1 MKRGIF
7 LLAGILL
14 ILVPSAAYSNKG
26 VAIQRVISNTRSELG
41 QLATSS
47 KANEITELMKKFDT
61 QYETW
66 IRSCGSGERF
76 DPKDVSDACR
86 EMAGQMRETG
96 IALYGK
102 LAEYL
107 PDVAARYEQGA
118 RWAKRIIEEKALDA
132 TPAALYQSSLD
143 GVSDSPSGSG
153 NILQDV
159 ESPFDLEM
167 GDFADPTEKM
177 FAALEKLVPDFG
189 KEVPDAVRAGTTHV
203 GMMKKAERARYLA
216 KEFEKAK
223 FVLESQREYGEIIF
237 NTTEAVGTMPN
248 VLGIQYAGSG
258 FKAKPN
264 RAVLDYYSGNKA
276 SSKGAAAPKDWKMG
290 GFEPRK

>member
-1 MKRGIF
+1 MKKGTF
-7 LLAGILL
+7 LLAGALL
-14 ILVPSAAYSNKG
+14 AALPWVCHAARG

-41 QLATSS
+41 QLASSS
-47 KANEITELMKKFDT
+47 KAKEITELMKKFDT

-66 IRSCGSGERF
+66 IRSCGGGERF
-76 DPKDVSDACR
+76 DPKAASDACR

-118 RWAKRIIEEKALDA
+118 RSAKHIIEEKALDV
-132 TPAALYQSSLD
+132 TPAELYQTTMEGISGKPLSHDVVQGEGD
-143 GVSDSPSGSG
+143 G
-153 NILQDV
+153 
-159 ESPFDLEM
+159 PFDLEL
-167 GDFADPTEKM
+167 GDFSDPTEKM
-177 FAALEKLVPDFG
+177 FSVLEKLVPDFG
-189 KEVPDAVRAGTTHV
+189 KEIPDAVRAGNAHV
-203 GMMKKAERARYLA
+203 AMTKKAERARYLA

-237 NTTEAVGTMPN
+237 NTTEAVGAMPD
-248 VLGIQYAGSG
+248 VLGIQYTGTA

-264 RAVLDYYSGNKA
+264 PKVLEYYNRDKVPQVQ
-276 SSKGAAAPKDWKMG
+276 APKDWKIG
-290 GFEPRK
+290 GFEPRS